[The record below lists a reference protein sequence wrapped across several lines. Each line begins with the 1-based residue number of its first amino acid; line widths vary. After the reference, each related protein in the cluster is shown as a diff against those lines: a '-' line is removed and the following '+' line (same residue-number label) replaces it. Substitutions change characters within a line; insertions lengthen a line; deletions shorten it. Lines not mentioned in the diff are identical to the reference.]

1 LREQKLHTLTGVRVF
16 GFLLLLALVATA
28 GLPVRAAAQNAA
40 PAQNQSA
47 AQAQTGEEQQIQV
60 FRLEGPIIK
69 WTAAKFH
76 LSIETTADIYEVIN
90 FLIIALAIFVPL
102 FRYLPGTLGQ
112 RKTKLSDDLQSA
124 RKVKQDADSRLSAVE
139 AKLAKLDEEIQKFR
153 SEVEADAKGDEA
165 RIKASLADE
174 SKRIVDAAE
183 QEISLAAAQARRG
196 LRHFAADLAIDRA
209 ARELNLTPE
218 LDRALIAEFVGDMVR
233 TGGHGEKN

>member
-1 LREQKLHTLTGVRVF
+1 VREQKLHTLIGVRVSA
-16 GFLLLLALVATA
+16 FLLLLALLATA

-47 AQAQTGEEQQIQV
+47 ARAQTGEEQQIQV
-60 FRLEGPIIK
+60 FRLEGPVIK
-69 WTAAKFH
+69 WTAAKLN
-76 LSIETTADIYEVIN
+76 LSIEKTADIYEIIN

-102 FRYLPGTLGQ
+102 FRYLPRTLVQ

-153 SEVEADAKGDEA
+153 SEVEAEAKGDEA

-196 LRHFAADLAIDRA
+196 LRHFAADLAIDQA

-233 TGGHGEKN
+233 TGGQGEKN